1 MGGHGIAVYAPAGM
15 VVTDQ
20 EMSQRSDA
28 PGRLSPEKRIPFAD
42 FDIAS
47 AIPFIST

>member
-1 MGGHGIAVYAPAGM
+1 M

-20 EMSQRSDA
+20 EISQRSDA

-42 FDIAS
+42 FDTAS
-47 AIPFIST
+47 ALPLIST